1 MGTLKGDKAAQRKRR
16 LQDKLEHRKMRFGDA
31 KRGDDRTPR
40 MEPNVRVK
48 SYKLED
54 LLDDETGS

>member
-1 MGTLKGDKAAQRKRR
+1 MATLKGDKAAQRKRR
-16 LQDKLEHRKMRFGDA
+16 LQDKRDA
-31 KRGDDRTPR
+31 KRDDRTPR

-54 LLDDETGS
+54 LLDDTDQD

>member
-16 LQDKLEHRKMRFGDA
+16 LQDKRDQ

-54 LLDDETGS
+54 LLDDEEAST